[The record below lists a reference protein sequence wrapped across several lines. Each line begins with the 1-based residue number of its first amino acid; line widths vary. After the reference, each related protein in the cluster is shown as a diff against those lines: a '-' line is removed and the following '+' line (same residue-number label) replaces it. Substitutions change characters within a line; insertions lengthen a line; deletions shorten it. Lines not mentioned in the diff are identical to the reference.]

1 MSEAAARWARIGAL
15 FDELVELAPDERTRR
30 IEAIARTDAT
40 LADEVRSLLAADHD
54 ATDMLDGDARALL
67 SDALAAR
74 TDAMPG
80 DGRVG
85 AWRLLRQI
93 GQGGMGVVYL
103 GERTDGAY
111 EQQVAVKLLKR
122 GMDTHAIL
130 RRFLQ
135 ERRILARLNHPHI
148 VSLLDGGMSAD
159 GRPFYVMEHVDG
171 QAITDYAMQ
180 HKLDVRA
187 RVGLLA
193 LVAEAVAYAHT
204 QLVVHRDLKPSN
216 VVVDVN
222 GAPRVLDFGIAK
234 LIEESGEQT
243 RTRTGMR
250 VLSPAYAAPEQILGE
265 PIGTAT
271 DVYALGLMLCEL
283 LVGELPQRRHVT
295 TFEQLA
301 RDVSTVVTE
310 RASML
315 AARLSSAEVVALYG
329 AEADARRL
337 ARSIG
342 GDIDVIIAT
351 ALKREPERRYATAA
365 AFAEDL
371 RRWLDGR
378 PINARAD
385 STAYRL
391 AKFVRRHQ
399 VGVAASLLIAL
410 SLIVGLGVA
419 LYQTN
424 AARQQAALAQRQAER
439 AERVKAFLIAVFK
452 QNDPALAKG
461 KSLSAAE
468 ILSRGR
474 ATLDT
479 SLADDPQTRGELL
492 TAIAQIQGNL
502 GEYTDALATAE
513 VIVPL
518 LSASVPAG
526 DPRLAEA
533 YTVRGELYAEFDR
546 DRDAE
551 RDLRSARRILV
562 ADPVRNADHLDDLDR
577 ELAFVLTR
585 IESPSAALAL
595 ERKVIERM
603 RRRLPGNSPKL
614 ADHRLSFALMLEDSG
629 DYAQAEAAY
638 REGLPILIKA
648 KGKLAPKVCEGE
660 SNFAG
665 LLDRMSKST
674 EALSYFEQALDC
686 QQQLYGNDSRMYAH
700 TLFSRG
706 ILTLGLHRYPQ
717 ARADF
722 RTALGIFGNHGND
735 AGHARRYLG
744 LALIGEGQ
752 FAQAASELKEAERVY
767 REVNLPH
774 DRQRWRARADYGYAI
789 FKAGNA
795 AAGRHAIEVALAGL
809 HDVVPSG
816 DVPEYMRP
824 LRELGEVARA
834 QGDLKVALD
843 AHRRWRALA
852 LKLYGAKSREAY
864 LSAWQLS
871 LDLAR
876 VGDQA
881 SLGEARSLIAEAV
894 TKARA
899 RNMPE
904 LADYE
909 EAQRDIASG
918 RARLPQR

>member
-1 MSEAAARWARIGAL
+1 MSDAAARWARIGEL
-15 FDELVELAPDERTRR
+15 FDELVELAPGERTRR
-30 IEAIARTDAT
+30 IEAVARIDAT
-40 LADEVRSLLAADHD
+40 LAEELRSLLSADDD

-67 SDALAAR
+67 SGVVIADTDAL
-74 TDAMPG
+74 PG

-85 AWRLLRQI
+85 AWRLLSQI

-111 EQQVAVKLLKR
+111 EQRVAIKLLKR

-171 QAITDYAMQ
+171 QAITDYAKQ

-187 RVGLLA
+187 RVALLA

-283 LVGELPQRRHVT
+283 LVGELPQRRRVT

-310 RASML
+310 RASAL

-385 STAYRL
+385 STTYRL

-410 SLIVGLGVA
+410 SLVAGLGAA

-452 QNDPALAKG
+452 QNDPA
-461 KSLSAAE
+461 
-468 ILSRGR
+468 
-474 ATLDT
+474 
-479 SLADDPQTRGELL
+479 
-492 TAIAQIQGNL
+492 
-502 GEYTDALATAE
+502 
-513 VIVPL
+513 
-518 LSASVPAG
+518 
-526 DPRLAEA
+526 
-533 YTVRGELYAEFDR
+533 
-546 DRDAE
+546 
-551 RDLRSARRILV
+551 
-562 ADPVRNADHLDDLDR
+562 
-577 ELAFVLTR
+577 
-585 IESPSAALAL
+585 
-595 ERKVIERM
+595 
-603 RRRLPGNSPKL
+603 
-614 ADHRLSFALMLEDSG
+614 
-629 DYAQAEAAY
+629 
-638 REGLPILIKA
+638 
-648 KGKLAPKVCEGE
+648 
-660 SNFAG
+660 
-665 LLDRMSKST
+665 
-674 EALSYFEQALDC
+674 
-686 QQQLYGNDSRMYAH
+686 
-700 TLFSRG
+700 
-706 ILTLGLHRYPQ
+706 
-717 ARADF
+717 
-722 RTALGIFGNHGND
+722 
-735 AGHARRYLG
+735 
-744 LALIGEGQ
+744 
-752 FAQAASELKEAERVY
+752 
-767 REVNLPH
+767 
-774 DRQRWRARADYGYAI
+774 
-789 FKAGNA
+789 
-795 AAGRHAIEVALAGL
+795 
-809 HDVVPSG
+809 
-816 DVPEYMRP
+816 
-824 LRELGEVARA
+824 
-834 QGDLKVALD
+834 
-843 AHRRWRALA
+843 
-852 LKLYGAKSREAY
+852 
-864 LSAWQLS
+864 
-871 LDLAR
+871 
-876 VGDQA
+876 
-881 SLGEARSLIAEAV
+881 
-894 TKARA
+894 
-899 RNMPE
+899 
-904 LADYE
+904 
-909 EAQRDIASG
+909 
-918 RARLPQR
+918 